1 MPQPPNRDAAAE
13 TTGGCCQGTCPAVAV
28 RPPAVHSFSRPFA
41 RLHGITEAII
51 AGYLANRI
59 MASIGCDDED
69 ADYRI
74 SLDALTKKY
83 PYLSRSGIA
92 GALARLKRK
101 GVLVTHQNNVRGFDR
116 TTHYRFAPESFTV
129 ASRDPVYF
137 DVAMAQ
143 QFGVPTALVLT
154 NLRMRIAEV
163 RFQAPEA
170 THYRFSARNVVKYL
184 PLSKNTLGRALKT
197 LRDAGRVQLVE
208 GRGWDRA
215 TQVDI
220 AHFLTHDA
228 IANMAAPE
236 TNSDSP
242 TVDTHEP
249 GADNH
254 APEAHNDNILEG
266 VLGRSALEGESEEKD
281 TYETRPAPPFAGRAC
296 SLPSSPRPAS
306 TSLGSSGTIIGASAP
321 DVAAE
326 SGAVNG
332 SSTVALAVPASATT
346 AGGRDGVSGVFPFK
360 TLMVAG
366 RRAAVSEVGPIH
378 HLDGVQAM
386 RSYLPPTEAPAHG
399 AVPRYH
405 HDTTGKP
412 TYFTQFADLQQENRR
427 RSNGNATQWQRLNS
441 AVLTRALAMFTAW
454 GPAKLLRALA
464 QTTNQERYEVCRGW
478 IAAFKCP
485 ETDLDIYGNIDQV
498 PNLLTELFVLGCE
511 AYLNPDLEQC
521 EPQILKMAEMI
532 FQVVPPYLDGD
543 RAALERLGLSR
554 LRYGE
559 LVRQERH
566 CSPDEAKEAD
576 GRLSAAEKVK
586 VLENAML
593 SRNRVGRWTL
603 KGERRHDLFAWNV
616 KALKAAEDFFTDHQH
631 WAAGDLLSIMDLAV
645 ETQLSGL
652 GVGGYGDQFYAEKA
666 NDLDFLMTHFER
678 IMGSETIRGMRL
690 PTPRF
695 RPLQPTPVEKGQP

>member
-1 MPQPPNRDAAAE
+1 MSQPPNRDAVAE

-28 RPPAVHSFSRPFA
+28 RPPAIHSFSRPFA

-74 SLDALTKKY
+74 SLDALAKKY

-101 GVLVTHQNNVRGFDR
+101 GVLVTNQKNVRGFDR
-116 TTHYRFAPESFTV
+116 TTHYRFAPESFTL

-143 QFGVPTALVLT
+143 QFGVSTALVLT

-163 RFQAPEA
+163 RLQAPEA

-184 PLSKNTLGRALKT
+184 PLSKNTLGRALKA

-236 TNSDSP
+236 TNGDSP
-242 TVDTHEP
+242 SVDTHEP
-249 GADNH
+249 DADSH
-254 APEAHNDNILEG
+254 APESHNDNILEG
-266 VLGRSALEGESEEKD
+266 DIESHALEGESEEKD
-281 TYETRPAPPFAGRAC
+281 TYETRPASPLAGRAC
-296 SLPSSPRPAS
+296 SLPSSARPAVIS
-306 TSLGSSGTIIGASAP
+306 SCSSGTIMGASAL
-321 DVAAE
+321 DAAVE

-332 SSTVALAVPASATT
+332 TSTVALAVPASATA
-346 AGGRDGVSGVFPFK
+346 AGVRDGASGVNPFK

-366 RRAAVSEVGPIH
+366 RRAAVSAVGPVH
-378 HLDGVQAM
+378 HLDGVQGM

-399 AVPRYH
+399 AVPRFH
-405 HDTTGKP
+405 HDTTGTP
-412 TYFTQFADLQQENRR
+412 TYFTQFIDLQWENRR
-427 RSNGNATQWQRLNS
+427 VSSGNATQWQRLNS

-454 GPAKLLRALA
+454 GPAKLLKTLA

-485 ETDLDIYGNIDQV
+485 ETDLDIYGKIDHV
-498 PNLLTELFVLGCE
+498 PNLLTEVFVLACE
-511 AYLNPDLEQC
+511 AYLNPNLEQC
-521 EPQILKMAEMI
+521 EPQTLKMAEMI
-532 FQVVPPYLDGD
+532 FQFVPSYLAGD
-543 RAALERLGLSR
+543 RTALERLGLSR

-566 CSPDEAKEAD
+566 RSPDEAKEAD
-576 GRLSAAEKVK
+576 DRLSAAEKVK

-593 SRNRVGRWTL
+593 SRNRIGRWTL

-616 KALKAAEDFFTDHQH
+616 KALKTAEDFFTDHQH
-631 WAAGDLLSIMDLAV
+631 WAAGDLLNIMDLAV

-652 GVGGYGDQFYAEKA
+652 GASGYGEHFYAEKA
-666 NDLDFLMTHFER
+666 NDLDFLMTYFER
-678 IMGSETIRGMRL
+678 IMGSELIRGMGL
-690 PTPRF
+690 PAPRF

>member
-28 RPPAVHSFSRPFA
+28 RPPAIHSFSRPFA

-74 SLDALTKKY
+74 SLDALAKKY

-101 GVLVTHQNNVRGFDR
+101 GVLVTNQKNVRGFDR
-116 TTHYRFAPESFTV
+116 TTHYRFAPESFTL

-143 QFGVPTALVLT
+143 QFGVSTALVLT

-163 RFQAPEA
+163 RLQAPEA

-228 IANMAAPE
+228 NANMAAPE
-236 TNSDSP
+236 TNGDSP
-242 TVDTHEP
+242 SVDTHEP
-249 GADNH
+249 DADSH
-254 APEAHNDNILEG
+254 APEAHNDNTLEG
-266 VLGRSALEGESEEKD
+266 VFERHALEGECEEKD
-281 TYETRPAPPFAGRAC
+281 TYETRPASPLAGRAC
-296 SLPSSPRPAS
+296 FLPSSPRPAVIS
-306 TSLGSSGTIIGASAP
+306 SCSSGTIIGASAP
-321 DVAAE
+321 DAAAD
-326 SGAVNG
+326 SGAVHG
-332 SSTVALAVPASATT
+332 TSTVALAVPASATT
-346 AGGRDGVSGVFPFK
+346 AGGREGASGVNPFK
-360 TLMVAG
+360 TLLVAG
-366 RRAAVSEVGPIH
+366 RRAAVSAVGPIH

-412 TYFTQFADLQQENRR
+412 PYFTQFADLQQVNRWG
-427 RSNGNATQWQRLNS
+427 SNCNTTQWQQRYS

-454 GPAKLLRALA
+454 GPAKLLKSVA
-464 QTTNQERYEVCRGW
+464 QTTNQERYTVCRGW

-485 ETDLDIYGNIDQV
+485 VAEFDIYGDTEQL

-511 AYLNPDLEQC
+511 AYLDPDLEQC

-532 FQVVPPYLDGD
+532 FQFLDPYLQRN
-543 RAALERLGLSR
+543 RAALERRGLKG
-554 LRYGE
+554 LRFGE

-566 CSPDEAKEAD
+566 RSPDEAKEAD

-593 SRNRVGRWTL
+593 SRNRIGRWTL
-603 KGERRHDLFAWNV
+603 KGERRHDLFVWNV
-616 KALKAAEDFFTDHQH
+616 KALKAAEDFFTHHQH
-631 WAAGDLLSIMDLAV
+631 WAAGDLLSIMDPAV
-645 ETQLSGL
+645 ETQLSGQ
-652 GVGGYGDQFYAEKA
+652 GGSGYGDHFYAEKA
-666 NDLDFLMTHFER
+666 NDLAFLMTNFER
-678 IMGSETIRGMRL
+678 IMGSEMIRGLGL
-690 PTPRF
+690 PAPRF
-695 RPLQPTPVEKGQP
+695 RPLQPTTVKEGQP